1 MIDVLIRDAIIV
13 TMNGKRETLYDYSLA
28 IDKGRILEMGP
39 VVEMDQ
45 KYQSVEKVLEAKG
58 KIIFPGLVNTHNHL
72 FQTLFKGLGDDKVLS
87 DWLSDM
93 TFPSSIHLTQED
105 CYTGAMIGTVEGLHS
120 GVTTQL
126 DYMYPHPRE
135 NLSDGV
141 IKAFKELGV
150 RGILARGYMDD
161 GFQFG
166 VRPQMAQTVDVIEKD
181 VRRLAATYHNTEN
194 DRIKIWLAPAAVWSN
209 SAASLNM
216 TRELAQEIGTGITIH
231 ISETPFDRAASEELH
246 GLADIDVME
255 KMGIMGPN
263 FLMVHC
269 VYLTDRDIRMS
280 KIFDAKISHN
290 PVSNMYLSSGVPP
303 IPKFNV
309 AGLTV
314 GLGTDGAGSN
324 NSNDMIELLK
334 MTALLQKVTH
344 RDPTIMTAGKVL
356 EMATIEG
363 ARALG
368 LDHEIGSLE
377 LGKKADLFI
386 FDPTLDMKAI
396 PMHNPISTLVYSS
409 GNKNVDT
416 VLVDGRV
423 VMENGIVVGLNESA
437 LAASGQATADDL
449 AHRAGTE
456 YLKKRPFKSLAY

>member
-13 TMNGKRETLYDYSLA
+13 TMNGKRETLYEHSLA
-28 IDKGRILEMGP
+28 IDQGRILEIGP
-39 VVEMDQ
+39 VAEMDQ
-45 KYQSVEKVLEAKG
+45 KYLSVEKVIEAKG
-58 KIIFPGLVNTHNHL
+58 KIVFPGLVNTHNHL
-72 FQTLFKGLGDDKVLS
+72 FQTLLKGLGDDKVLS

-93 TFPSSIHLTQED
+93 TFPSSTHLTQED
-105 CYTGAMIGTVEGLHS
+105 CYTGALIGTVEGIHS

-141 IKAFKELGV
+141 LKAFKELGV

-181 VRRLAATYHNTEN
+181 VRRLAAAYHNTEN
-194 DRIKIWLAPAAVWSN
+194 ERLKIWLAPAAVWSN

-216 TRELAQEIGTGITIH
+216 TRDLANEIGTGITIH

-246 GLADIDVME
+246 GLPDIDVME

-363 ARALG
+363 AKALG

-377 LGKKADLFI
+377 VGKKADLFL
-386 FDPTLDMKAI
+386 FDPALDMKAI
-396 PMHNPISTLVYSS
+396 PMHNPISTLIYSS
-409 GNKNVDT
+409 GNKNVET
-416 VLVDGRV
+416 VLIDGKV
-423 VMENGIVVGLNESA
+423 VMENSIILGLNESA

-449 AHRAGTE
+449 ARRAGTDH
-456 YLKKRPFKSLAY
+456 LKKRPFKSLAY